1 MLFATFL
8 FLLIFSICI
17 LVALTIAATR
27 HRHVPEIRYFRLLL
41 LGSLVWAGGYLFELL
56 SGSLATTIFWDN
68 VQYVGADVGAV
79 AIILFAYAYTER
91 QQLAKR
97 LEPYLVAYIGVM
109 FTIVWTDPRHSLLRV
124 NETISKAY
132 RLPVLEYDYGPLF
145 YVCSLAALSCVVVCL
160 VTLITHTPHIGPHH
174 RPHLLLIIVAIAIP
188 FLGGILTV
196 TGLVLVPDM
205 PHLDVAPITF
215 GISYTLFAWGVFRKQ
230 LFDVIPIAR
239 NTLFEQ
245 LPDGVLVLD
254 SQQRIVDHNPQAPHL
269 LAASQPLLGQ
279 PLATVAPHLAALLAD
294 HPDQASLTAELHLE
308 ASDPPR
314 WLDVVLSQLTHNQN
328 AIGGWLMTVH
338 DVTERKVAETR
349 LRRSEELLRETQA
362 VAQIAGWEMDLTT
375 SRVTHTEEGLRMYE
389 LEPDTVLTIADMSR
403 FYDAETLAFMDQQA
417 RTMQPNDA
425 AFEIETA
432 MTTARGNRRY
442 VRIIVKP
449 VYAEADIPVRFHG
462 TVQDTTTRYL
472 AEAERRATEQL
483 LNAIIANV
491 PTMVTVRNLNGDYLL
506 VSRSAATRLHTTPE
520 AMVGRNYRECYPPET
535 VALLTAIT
543 AKVVESQSLVTT
555 EVTLNLDGEQ
565 HDFIMACFPLFDE
578 TGAIYAISSIS
589 TDITERKRDEL
600 ALQQAKEAAEA
611 ANRAKSRFLANMS
624 HELRTPLNAVLG
636 FAQLLLD
643 EPDLTAQQLEWLR
656 VIDRSGT
663 HLLNLINSVLEMS
676 RIEAGR
682 LELHVA
688 AFDLYGLLDDM
699 QTVFA
704 MRATQRG
711 LAFTCTIAPEVP
723 RQIISDEARLR
734 QVLINLLENAVKFT
748 PQGAIDVQFN
758 YQHGQLQIGVA
769 DTGIGIPADLLP
781 DLFQAFTRDTKIAR
795 THEGTGLGLSI
806 TRQII
811 EALGGTISV
820 ASTVGQG
827 TTFTLQIPVQVVV
840 ALPSNGL
847 AADAPRSYQRVV
859 LPPDQPP
866 YRIMVVED
874 IAANRNLLTVVLER
888 LGFVVHAVSTGAAAL
903 ADVQTFS
910 PDAVLLDMRLPDI
923 DGYDVTRQL
932 RADPAYADLPII
944 AVTASV
950 LDSDEQEILAAG
962 CTAVIHKPFRIPQ
975 ICAALETYVGVTFA
989 AEPVYAA

>member
-8 FLLIFSICI
+8 FLLIFSISI
-17 LVALTIAATR
+17 IVALTVAATR
-27 HRHVPEIRYFRLLL
+27 YRHVPEIRYFRLIL
-41 LGSLVWAGGYLFELL
+41 LGSLVWGVGYLFELL
-56 SGSLATTIFWDN
+56 SGSLAATIFWDN
-68 VQYVGADVGAV
+68 AQYVGSDVA
-79 AIILFAYAYTER
+79 ATATLLFAHAYTER
-91 QQLAKR
+91 QQIAKR
-97 LEPYLVAYIGVM
+97 LEPYLVTYIGVM
-109 FTIVWTDPRHSLLRV
+109 FTIVWTDSWHGLLRV
-124 NETISKAY
+124 NETINRAY
-132 RLPVLEYDYGPLF
+132 RLPVLEFEYGLMF
-145 YVCSLAALSCVVVCL
+145 YVFAFATISFVAYSLAV
-160 VTLITHTPHIGPHH
+160 LITHIPRVGQYH
-174 RPHLLLIIVAIAIP
+174 RPYLLLIIVAIIAP
-188 FLGGILTV
+188 LVGAVLTV

-215 GISYTLFAWGVFRKQ
+215 GISYTLFAWSVFRKH
-230 LFDVIPIAR
+230 LFDVIPVAR
-239 NTLFEQ
+239 NTLFDQ

-254 SQQRIVDHNPQAPHL
+254 SQQRIVDHNPQAPQL
-269 LAASQPLLGQ
+269 LATSQPLLGQ
-279 PLATVAPHLAALLAD
+279 PLAAVAPYLAALLTD
-294 HPDQASLTAELHLE
+294 HPHQASLTAELYME

-314 WLDVVLSQLTHNQN
+314 WLDVVLTQLTLNRN
-328 AIGGWLMTVH
+328 TLGGWLMTVR

-362 VAQIAGWEMDLTT
+362 VAQIAGWEMDLAT
-375 SRVTHTEEGLRMYE
+375 SCVTHTEEGLRMYE
-389 LEPDTVLTIADMSR
+389 LEPDTVLTSADVSR
-403 FYDAETLAFMDQQA
+403 FYDAETLAFMEQQT
-417 RTMQPNDA
+417 RTMQPNGA
-425 AFEIETA
+425 VFEIETA

-442 VRIIVKP
+442 VRIVVKP
-449 VYAEADIPVRFHG
+449 VHNEAGILVRFHG
-462 TVQDTTTRYL
+462 TVQDITTRYL
-472 AEAERRATEQL
+472 AEAERRATERIL
-483 LNAIIANV
+483 HAIIDNV
-491 PTMVTVRNLNGDYLL
+491 PTVVTVRDLNGNYLL

-520 AMVGRNYRECYPPET
+520 ALVGRNYRECYPPET
-535 VALLTAIT
+535 VATLTAIT
-543 AKVVESQSLVTT
+543 EQVIASQSLVTT
-555 EVTLNLDGEQ
+555 EVALSLAGEQ
-565 HDFIMACFPLFDE
+565 HDFIMACFPLFDAS
-578 TGAIYAISSIS
+578 GAMYAVGSIS
-589 TDITERKRDEL
+589 TDITQRKRDEL

-636 FAQLLLD
+636 FTQLLLD
-643 EPDLTAQQLEWLR
+643 EPNLTAQQLEWLH

-682 LELHVA
+682 LELHIA
-688 AFDLYGLLDDM
+688 AFDLYALLDDM
-699 QTVFA
+699 QTVFT

-748 PQGAIDVQFN
+748 PQGSIDTQFS
-758 YQHGQLQIGVA
+758 YQHGQLQICVA

-811 EALGGTISV
+811 EALGGTIGV

-827 TTFTLQIPVQVVV
+827 TTFTIQIPVQAVV

-847 AADAPRSYQRVV
+847 AADAPRSYQRVI

-866 YRIMVVED
+866 YRIFVVED

-903 ADVQTFS
+903 ADVRTFS
-910 PDAVLLDMRLPDI
+910 PDAILLDMRLPDI
-923 DGYDVTRQL
+923 DGYDVVRQL
-932 RADPAYADLPII
+932 RADPNYTTLPII

-989 AEPVYAA
+989 AEPVYAD